1 MDDSATE
8 AEPHA
13 ERLAFPWPEVL
24 GSEELRARDLS
35 MATLAERLGVS
46 AAYLRLLRQGKRS
59 PSPETAGRLLDELG
73 YRIEKTQTAA
83 GTVDIVATDA
93 TGRVIVAS
101 TKTRAPGSSVEERME
116 RLVKQAEKLEE
127 HLQAAE
133 PVVRALG
140 WLETWSDGP
149 RRPQEGTAAGR
160 TQGAT
165 ADTLAHSGTPREAA
179 TAAGAPLTSLLSAPE
194 VMEEATQPAMK
205 SQQRAQVEQLLTAV
219 ADADLP
225 LVAAYLTALV
235 ERNHERSAPT
245 PGLGPRT
252 GGP

>member
-8 AEPHA
+8 VELHP

-73 YRIEKTQTAA
+73 YRIEKTQTGA
-83 GTVDIVATDA
+83 GTVDLVATDA
-93 TGRVIVAS
+93 TGRVVVAS
-101 TKTRAPGSSVEERME
+101 TKTRAPSSSVEERME
-116 RLVKQAEKLEE
+116 RLLKQAEKLEE

-140 WLETWSDGP
+140 WLDAWSADGP
-149 RRPQEGTAAGR
+149 GGPQEGTVAGR
-160 TQGAT
+160 TDSAA
-165 ADTLAHSGTPREAA
+165 ADTPARSGAPRAA
-179 TAAGAPLTSLLSAPE
+179 TAPLTSLWSAPDA
-194 VMEEATQPAMK
+194 MGEATRAVRT
-205 SQQRAQVEQLLTAV
+205 SQQRTQVQQLLTAV

-235 ERNHERSAPT
+235 ERSHRRST
-245 PGLGPRT
+245 PAGQESD
-252 GGP
+252 